1 MTGFGDASGK
11 TEDAEF
17 FVELRSVNNKYFKG
31 VFRLPDEFQSLEP
44 ILETAMRRTLKR
56 GTVTLR
62 VAVSETSEQAA
73 LDINPKALQR
83 YVDQLEATE
92 AVSSGR
98 LRLDAGSL
106 VTLPGVLQPPPGED
120 ERLRRVRDVLV
131 PLVEQA
137 AQKLLEMRR
146 VEGAAL
152 RDDLMAQHGVIAARL
167 GEIEYRAPEVAK
179 VYEKRL
185 KNRMEA
191 LLADA
196 ELTVEPSELIREIAV
211 YAEKTDIA
219 EEIIRL
225 RGHLVQFKE
234 RLDDQ
239 TGEPVGR
246 TLDFITQEM
255 LREANTIASKSPD
268 AEISKRTVDI
278 KGAIDRIKEQVQNVE

>member
-11 TEDAEF
+11 TDDAEF
-17 FVELRSVNNKYFKG
+17 FVELRSVNNKYFKA
-31 VFRLPDEFQSLEP
+31 VFRLSDEFQSLEP
-44 ILETAMRRTLKR
+44 ILEAEMRRTLKR

-62 VAVSETSEQAA
+62 VAVSETSEEAA
-73 LDINPKALQR
+73 LDINPRALQR
-83 YVDQLEATE
+83 YIDQLEQSE
-92 AVSSGR
+92 AVRAGR
-98 LRLDAGSL
+98 VRLDAGSL

-120 ERLRRVRDVLV
+120 ERLRRARDTLV
-131 PLVEQA
+131 PLVQTA

-152 RDDLMAQHGVIAARL
+152 REDLMGQHDVIASRL
-167 GEIEYRAPEVAK
+167 SEIEDRSPEVVR
-179 VYEKRL
+179 VYERRL
-185 KNRMEA
+185 QTRMQA

-196 ELTVEPSELIREIAV
+196 EMTVEPGELIREIAV

-219 EEIIRL
+219 EEITRL
-225 RGHLVQFKE
+225 RGHLVQFRE
-234 RLDDQ
+234 RLEDDS
-239 TGEPVGR
+239 GEPVGR